1 MKRSKHVGVIISVF
15 KVFYVKVMLVRFL
28 VDNRSERILILRVG
42 LLYLVELILFVRES
56 EKTEKD
62 LFVCCPQTRAMKNVL
77 KPFLN
82 KAEIEH
88 RISFE
93 NLLTA
98 DI

>member
-1 MKRSKHVGVIISVF
+1 
-15 KVFYVKVMLVRFL
+15 MLPT
-28 VDNRSERILILRVG
+28 D
-42 LLYLVELILFVRES
+42 
-56 EKTEKD
+56 
-62 LFVCCPQTRAMKNVL
+62 TRAMKNVL

-98 DI
+98 DIWRHNTYLFSKNGLTGILLLP